1 MASMSTCITVIPT
14 CGLPRRL
21 LSFTPKQPISLPC
34 VIGGV
39 PKRVWDSRVLV
50 ARPGGAVESDKL
62 PSDVRKRTMDAVDG
76 CGGRVTIG
84 DVASRAGLNLNQA
97 QKALQALAADA
108 DGFLEVSGEGDV
120 LYVFPK
126 DYRSRL
132 GAKSFRIK
140 AEPFFEKAKA
150 AGEYLIRV
158 SFGTALIASI
168 VIVYTTIIALV
179 TSSRSEEDNRGRRG
193 GRSYDSGFT
202 FYFNPVDL
210 FWYWDPY
217 YYRRRRLQADDDKMN
232 FIESVFSFVFGD
244 GDPNQGI
251 EEERWKLI
259 GQYIASNGGVV
270 AAEELAPYLD
280 IDSTEGIKFY
290 QLVSELR
297 SWSVESL
304 MVTKANARM
313 EMRMG
318 AMEKAIEENREAVE
332 LRLSSIEG
340 MIQWLAAAWEKKS
353 PAMNVHTVDAV
364 MVAMDGE
371 ALGWFQWWESWNPSH
386 SWNGLKIAVTQRF
399 QASSLGN
406 PFQALLVLEQEETVQ
421 GFIGQFEKCVGM
433 VKGLEEPFLVEVF
446 LKGLKEEISTEVRF
460 HEPKNL
466 MEAMVKARRVEDK
479 DKVLG
484 KLPLS
489 NSQGYNLLKP
499 SYSSLKFVRDW
510 QPVNNKVADPTNAP
524 KTGSSGW
531 QGRRTFHNLS
541 PVEDDESYILPVL
554 LRFDG
559 QPDVDEEGNI
569 LYRFPSLQRTAS
581 QKSKRKE
588 YVGRRWADWVGIE
601 KFFKEKKWQFSKTG
615 TPERAMVIGLGGLNL
630 FGVII
635 LGTMLKDMAVAPSS
649 FIKFVADIFP
659 LLQIYAGSFFAI
671 PLVRWFFIR
680 KKNADIEK
688 RNKARQQCAQ
698 VLELPDTSLRQ
709 KVNKGK
715 YPQTS
720 SDGDETSGLG
730 VAGRDDPHFGSP
742 TRAQAGCAFVRCKS
756 FQ

>member
-1 MASMSTCITVIPT
+1 
-14 CGLPRRL
+14 
-21 LSFTPKQPISLPC
+21 
-34 VIGGV
+34 
-39 PKRVWDSRVLV
+39 
-50 ARPGGAVESDKL
+50 
-62 PSDVRKRTMDAVDG
+62 
-76 CGGRVTIG
+76 
-84 DVASRAGLNLNQA
+84 
-97 QKALQALAADA
+97 
-108 DGFLEVSGEGDV
+108 
-120 LYVFPK
+120 
-126 DYRSRL
+126 
-132 GAKSFRIK
+132 
-140 AEPFFEKAKA
+140 
-150 AGEYLIRV
+150 
-158 SFGTALIASI
+158 
-168 VIVYTTIIALV
+168 
-179 TSSRSEEDNRGRRG
+179 
-193 GRSYDSGFT
+193 
-202 FYFNPVDL
+202 
-210 FWYWDPY
+210 
-217 YYRRRRLQADDDKMN
+217 
-232 FIESVFSFVFGD
+232 
-244 GDPNQGI
+244 
-251 EEERWKLI
+251 
-259 GQYIASNGGVV
+259 
-270 AAEELAPYLD
+270 
-280 IDSTEGIKFY
+280 
-290 QLVSELR
+290 
-297 SWSVESL
+297 
-304 MVTKANARM
+304 M

-353 PAMNVHTVDAV
+353 PAMNVHTVDVSGGDEGIAAHDSNRWRNLEMPIFDGDDPMAV

-541 PVEDDESYILPVL
+541 PVERMKETLAYEMQAVFLDLALRTSWWVALTWSIWNHRNRIIFSNDSPNTSKILDDESYILPVL

-709 KVNKGK
+709 KIAGIIIKERKHSKDIDRANA
-715 YPQTS
+715 
-720 SDGDETSGLG
+720 SGTKIG
-730 VAGRDDPHFGSP
+730 ASAFG
-742 TRAQAGCAFVRCKS
+742 TKTGLVEAFVERDRNQKRKPNTTLKNLGTTLTLVAQLEHRLDVPSCAAKASNEGAVQICMVLAGKLAGDKKVLCWKMEGEQRANGTSDNGRQQLENLLGNMSENMPERDSPLDPSHSDVYSIHS
-756 FQ
+756 FIPPAGSLLGATPCPCHISCALAITPRARQRPGC

>member
-1 MASMSTCITVIPT
+1 MASISTCITVTPT
-14 CGLPRRL
+14 CRLARRL
-21 LSFTPKQPISLPC
+21 LSFTSKQAIAFPSVQQNP

-39 PKRVWDSRVLV
+39 TKRVWDSRVLV
-50 ARPGGAVESDKL
+50 AGPGGAVETDKL
-62 PSDVRKRTMDAVDG
+62 PSDVRKRTMDAVDE
-76 CGGRVTIG
+76 CGGRMTIG

-97 QKALQALAADA
+97 QKALQALAADTN
-108 DGFLEVSGEGDV
+108 GFLEVSEEGDV

-150 AGEYLIRV
+150 AGEYFIRV

-217 YYRRRRLQADDDKMN
+217 YYRRQRPQADDDKMN

-280 IDSTEGIKFY
+280 IDSTEGIK
-290 QLVSELR
+290 
-297 SWSVESL
+297 
-304 MVTKANARM
+304 
-313 EMRMG
+313 
-318 AMEKAIEENREAVE
+318 
-332 LRLSSIEG
+332 
-340 MIQWLAAAWEKKS
+340 
-353 PAMNVHTVDAV
+353 
-364 MVAMDGE
+364 
-371 ALGWFQWWESWNPSH
+371 
-386 SWNGLKIAVTQRF
+386 
-399 QASSLGN
+399 
-406 PFQALLVLEQEETVQ
+406 
-421 GFIGQFEKCVGM
+421 
-433 VKGLEEPFLVEVF
+433 
-446 LKGLKEEISTEVRF
+446 
-460 HEPKNL
+460 
-466 MEAMVKARRVEDK
+466 
-479 DKVLG
+479 
-484 KLPLS
+484 
-489 NSQGYNLLKP
+489 
-499 SYSSLKFVRDW
+499 
-510 QPVNNKVADPTNAP
+510 
-524 KTGSSGW
+524 
-531 QGRRTFHNLS
+531 
-541 PVEDDESYILPVL
+541 DDESYILPVL

-559 QPDVDEEGNI
+559 QPEVDEEGNI
-569 LYRFPSLQRTAS
+569 LYRFPSLQTTAS

-601 KFFKEKKWQFSKTG
+601 KFFKEKKWQFSITG
-615 TPERAMVIGLGGLNL
+615 TSERAMVIGLGGLNL

-635 LGTMLKDMAVAPSS
+635 LGTMLKDTAVAPSS

-709 KVNKGK
+709 KLF
-715 YPQTS
+715 S
-720 SDGDETSGLG
+720 
-730 VAGRDDPHFGSP
+730 ARDMAEKTVIGQDQIVYSTDKDLLEQEYEAREWDKKFRELESTASRLPSVKALDLALVYCSFYWFSINLNSFLLDP
-742 TRAQAGCAFVRCKS
+742 VI
-756 FQ
+756 

>member
-179 TSSRSEEDNRGRRG
+179 TSSRR
-193 GRSYDSGFT
+193 
-202 FYFNPVDL
+202 
-210 FWYWDPY
+210 YWDPY

-353 PAMNVHTVDAV
+353 PAMN
-364 MVAMDGE
+364 
-371 ALGWFQWWESWNPSH
+371 
-386 SWNGLKIAVTQRF
+386 
-399 QASSLGN
+399 
-406 PFQALLVLEQEETVQ
+406 
-421 GFIGQFEKCVGM
+421 
-433 VKGLEEPFLVEVF
+433 
-446 LKGLKEEISTEVRF
+446 
-460 HEPKNL
+460 
-466 MEAMVKARRVEDK
+466 
-479 DKVLG
+479 
-484 KLPLS
+484 
-489 NSQGYNLLKP
+489 
-499 SYSSLKFVRDW
+499 
-510 QPVNNKVADPTNAP
+510 
-524 KTGSSGW
+524 
-531 QGRRTFHNLS
+531 
-541 PVEDDESYILPVL
+541 DDESYILPVL

-742 TRAQAGCAFVRCKS
+742 TRAQAGCAFLFSARDMAQKTVIGQDQIVYSTDKDLLEQEYEAREWDKKFRELERS
-756 FQ
+756 D